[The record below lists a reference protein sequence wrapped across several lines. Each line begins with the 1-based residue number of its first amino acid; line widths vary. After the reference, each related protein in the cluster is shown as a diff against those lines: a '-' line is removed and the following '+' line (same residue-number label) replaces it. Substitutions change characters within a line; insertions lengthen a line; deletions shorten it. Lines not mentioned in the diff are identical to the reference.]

1 MEMIIINII
10 KKNFLSFAIL
20 AKELCYSL
28 TKENRATVFVKE
40 LKNSLKKL
48 CLILDSPNIKNKTT
62 SEFNILQ
69 EALKELTKSQYLI
82 EIMTYTEYIDK
93 NKVTLLLTKIND
105 LSQSIND
112 YLYPIKKSATN

>member
-1 MEMIIINII
+1 MIIINII

-48 CLILDSPNIKNKTT
+48 CLILDNNKTT

-69 EALKELTKSQYLI
+69 EALKEITKSQYLI

-93 NKVTLLLTKIND
+93 SNGLLLLSKANN

-112 YLYPIKKSATN
+112 YLYPVKKSATN

>member
-20 AKELCYSL
+20 AKVLCYSL

-93 NKVTLLLTKIND
+93 NKGTLLLSKIND